1 VFAVGAAGERGLPA
15 IVLAMIGWPVIA
27 WWVTRSDP
35 VETVWQV
42 ALALAVAEVCLLM
55 LLLVRRSRLPK
66 VDPLPRPQEAEA
78 LPSAAGVR

>member
-27 WWVTRSDP
+27 WWVTRSDS

-42 ALALAVAEVCLLM
+42 VLALAVAEVCLLM
-55 LLLVRRSRLPK
+55 LLLVRRSRLRK
-66 VDPLPRPQEAEA
+66 VDPLLRTQEAEA